1 MREAG
6 GGLSPCPAKAQF
18 AGLSQGQGRPPT
30 APRVCTGIYRSSL
43 SSVFLTLRGFLLAT
57 VLRPCGWGLSPAACH
72 LGSNTGSTWPVP
84 PGRGRP
90 RLLQGSSGPQE
101 SPFRSVPWTR
111 RSGDSSSVT
120 HHEGACF
127 QKPKYSLSVFSF
139 SLPLFLPFLSFFPV
153 ASSALIHC
161 CIQFGEKQ

>member
-6 GGLSPCPAKAQF
+6 GGLSPCPAKARF

-90 RLLQGSSGPQE
+90 RLLQGSSGPQA

-120 HHEGACF
+120 HHEVIA
-127 QKPKYSLSVFSF
+127 PS
-139 SLPLFLPFLSFFPV
+139 FLSLGKSGGWVLSPAMNDHTYGAPPSTSPSGSIWAFQ
-153 ASSALIHC
+153 LLL
-161 CIQFGEKQ
+161 